1 VYAGTP
7 GISEIGIY
15 VCYIDTLYQVRE
27 KKLILK
33 KRKTMKMVSFIKT

>member
-1 VYAGTP
+1 MYAGTQ

-27 KKLILK
+27 KKIFRNK
-33 KRKTMKMVSFIKT
+33 EEKRQG